1 MGLNRKYLDFIEGA
15 CAANGLN
22 GRPGAMLEMGD
33 QVVRGAGVAE
43 ATGKAYFGAR
53 GWKHVSVDMNGK
65 HGAVKKDLRR
75 PEEFAEW
82 RGQFDVV
89 TNSGTSEHVEPMEKQ
104 WECFKVVHDCLRVG
118 GLAIHILPDVVA
130 HDVEGAWAGHCSIY
144 YSREFFNNLAG
155 WNCYWIVK
163 EAQING
169 NLCVALR
176 KDLGCEFM
184 PNRDAF
190 LSCLHRRGSGG
201 ESAKKY
207 GKFVKYG

>member
-1 MGLNRKYLDFIEGA
+1 MGLNRKYIDFIEA
-15 CAANGLN
+15 SCAASGWN
-22 GRPGAMLEMGD
+22 GRAGRMLEMGD

-104 WECFKVVHDCLRVG
+104 WECFKIVHDCLRVG
-118 GLAIHILPDVVA
+118 GMAIHLLPDVEA
-130 HDVEGAWAGHCSIY
+130 HDRDGAWAGHCSIY
-144 YSREFFNNLAG
+144 YSREFFEALAM
-155 WNCYWIVK
+155 WNRYRVVK
-163 EAQING
+163 EAKING
-169 NLCVALR
+169 LLCVALR
-176 KDLGCEFM
+176 KDAGVEFL

-207 GKFVKYG
+207 GEFVSYG